1 MVSKHHTECMPRDFL
16 DEVVAARSKKNP
28 RFPDL
33 VAEAER
39 RRALARELASRR
51 ASAGLSQ
58 TLVAARMGTAASV
71 VSKLEA
77 GADVKL
83 STLQRYC
90 VAIGQAFPPRVGKR
104 AA

>member
-1 MVSKHHTECMPRDFL
+1 MPRDFL
-16 DEVVAARSKKNP
+16 KELVAERTRRNA

-39 RRALARELASRR
+39 RLALGRQLANKRTK
-51 ASAGLSQ
+51 AGLSQ
-58 TLVAARMGTAASV
+58 TLVAAQMGTAASV

-77 GADVKL
+77 GADVKV

-90 VAIGQAFPPRVGKR
+90 SAIGQTFPPRINSGARR

>member
-1 MVSKHHTECMPRDFL
+1 MIRDMAKDFV
-16 DEVVAARSKKNP
+16 DEVIRDRSRKNP

-39 RRALARELASRR
+39 RLTMARELASRR
-51 ASAGLSQ
+51 ATAGLSQ
-58 TLVAARMGTAASV
+58 TVVAARMGTAASV

-90 VAIGQAFPPRVGKR
+90 NAIGQAFPPRVSRR

>member
-1 MVSKHHTECMPRDFL
+1 MASKSHARDMAKDFL
-16 DEVVAARSKKNP
+16 DEVIVARSKKNP

-33 VAEAER
+33 VAEAEC
-39 RRALARELASRR
+39 RRAFARDLAARR

-71 VSKLEA
+71 VSKLEG

-90 VAIGQAFPPRVGKR
+90 DAIGQAFPPRVGKR